1 MSALENAALLIQ
13 NGHPD
18 LAIPI
23 IDAELARDPQ
33 NWECHVNIGIAY
45 RLTNKFQ
52 LAVLHQNLATQLQP
66 ENAVAWHNRGV
77 TQTELGDFKGAFLSH
92 QKAYTLCQTSRQMC
106 LAYAYALMR
115 YGKFEAAWPLWE
127 QARNHIAALREFRIP
142 IWDGTQSLEG
152 KRIVVIRE
160 GGFGDSILFLRWMAE
175 LQDRGANTSF
185 YTQENEAG
193 IFVGHPWIN
202 HVLTD
207 EESVSPKNFDFCASI
222 LSLPALLNCKAD
234 AIPSAERY
242 IMARPDDVRLM
253 REVIPRGTKPLV
265 GICWGAE
272 EGGVTKRSRTISDEQ
287 IEILKD
293 ADVQWISLWPGH
305 RLPWMWDAPVR
316 NWSDTAALIT
326 HLDAVVSVDTAVLHL
341 SSAMGKRTIGMVP
354 IGSDWKFFRG
364 VSPSPWYPSLE
375 VITNDDPVKWTGAVQ
390 KALDALTPRT
400 QDVPSMPHA
409 KTV

>member
-1 MSALENAALLIQ
+1 M
-13 NGHPD
+13 
-18 LAIPI
+18 
-23 IDAELARDPQ
+23 
-33 NWECHVNIGIAY
+33 
-45 RLTNKFQ
+45 
-52 LAVLHQNLATQLQP
+52 
-66 ENAVAWHNRGV
+66 
-77 TQTELGDFKGAFLSH
+77 
-92 QKAYTLCQTSRQMC
+92 
-106 LAYAYALMR
+106 
-115 YGKFEAAWPLWE
+115 
-127 QARNHIAALREFRIP
+127 
-142 IWDGTQSLEG
+142 
-152 KRIVVIRE
+152 RE

-207 EESVSPKNFDFCASI
+207 EESVNPKNFDFCASI

-234 AIPSAERY
+234 AIPAAERY

-253 REVIPRGTKPLV
+253 REIVPRGTKPLV

-272 EGGVTKRSRTISDEQ
+272 EGEVKKRSRTISDAQ

-326 HLDAVVSVDTAVLHL
+326 HLDAVVSVDTAVAHL
-341 SSAMGKRTIGMVP
+341 AGAMGKKTQIIVP
-354 IGSDWKFFRG
+354 LGSDWKWFRNLTT
-364 VSPSPWYPSLE
+364 SPWYPCAS
-375 VITNDDPVKWTGAVQ
+375 VVHNDDPVSFKS
-390 KALDALTPRT
+390 ALLKVKDGLPTAYR
-400 QDVPSMPHA
+400 S
-409 KTV
+409 